1 MVVGLW
7 FREVRAIIIVQARMG
22 STRFPGK
29 ILKKVMGRP
38 LLEYQIE
45 RLRRVKNINDVV
57 IATTTNQIDKP
68 VKELCEELHCSYFR
82 GSESD
87 VLLRYYET
95 AVKFNAECVVRVNS
109 DCPLID
115 PGVIDEIIEYYFNH
129 NELDYVSNILE
140 KSYPIGL
147 HTEVFSMKALRQAND
162 NANSAIE
169 REHVTPYIYRNPD
182 IFKLFSYSIEDD
194 LECGISLEGSE
205 VKSLRTGKT
214 QIIESYATVDQSEL
228 WLVNCYIPPYNHAN
242 SFAHEERR
250 RRKLLV
256 SRRELSKLWSAT
268 QRDGMTLVPL
278 VLYFNHKGRAKLK
291 IGIAKGKKQADK
303 RATEAKRDWQR
314 QKSRLLK
321 EHT

>member
-1 MVVGLW
+1 M
-7 FREVRAIIIVQARMG
+7 
-22 STRFPGK
+22 S
-29 ILKKVMGRP
+29 KKVENP
-38 LLEYQIE
+38 NYKIIAEN
-45 RLRRVKNINDVV
+45 RR
-57 IATTTNQIDKP
+57 A
-68 VKELCEELHCSYFR
+68 
-82 GSESD
+82 
-87 VLLRYYET
+87 RY
-95 AVKFNAECVVRVNS
+95 
-109 DCPLID
+109 D
-115 PGVIDEIIEYYFNH
+115 
-129 NELDYVSNILE
+129 
-140 KSYPIGL
+140 
-147 HTEVFSMKALRQAND
+147 
-162 NANSAIE
+162 
-169 REHVTPYIYRNPD
+169 
-182 IFKLFSYSIEDD
+182 YSIEDD